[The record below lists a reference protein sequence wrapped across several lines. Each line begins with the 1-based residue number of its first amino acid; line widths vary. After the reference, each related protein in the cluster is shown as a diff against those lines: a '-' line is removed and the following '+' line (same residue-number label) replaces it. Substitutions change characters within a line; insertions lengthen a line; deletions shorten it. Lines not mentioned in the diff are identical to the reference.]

1 MKKISALIVGLL
13 VSVSGYSQ
21 QTPAPAIPYAP
32 KSEVDAAKD
41 KALKEM
47 AKEAAREAL
56 KEEAAKKA
64 VATATTTTTTT
75 STKAVDEC
83 PPPVTPAKKKS
94 DCIKPKK
101 KTTPK
106 PKPTPKP
113 VPKAPEAKKCPEAKP
128 CPTCEPE
135 VKTVVKEKTVYRDR
149 TVTIDTAPKNSL
161 NILVGVGPHGLVTD
175 YYETKDRQDEYA
187 VRKEKDQPKGLVG
200 GLQYQYRL
208 SPSYSVGGLI
218 MTNETGLL
226 SAGYNW

>member
-64 VATATTTTTTT
+64 VAAVATTTTTTT
-75 STKAVDEC
+75 SVKAADEC
-83 PPPVTPAKKKS
+83 PPPVTPSKKKP
-94 DCIKPKK
+94 DCVKPKK

-113 VPKAPEAKKCPEAKP
+113 AQEAKKCPEQRV
-128 CPTCEPE
+128 CPKCEPE
-135 VKTVVKEKTVYRDR
+135 VRTVEKEKTVYRDR
-149 TVTIDTAPKNSL
+149 TVTIDSAPKNTL
-161 NILVGVGPHGLVTD
+161 NVLVGVGPHGLVTD

-226 SAGYNW
+226 SAGYSW

>member
-1 MKKISALIVGLL
+1 MKKISALILVGLL

-21 QTPAPAIPYAP
+21 QTPAPIPYAP
-32 KSEVDAAKD
+32 KSEDVAKD
-41 KALKEM
+41 NALKEI

-56 KEEAAKKA
+56 KEDAAKKA
-64 VATATTTTTTT
+64 VV
-75 STKAVDEC
+75 KAADEC
-83 PPPVTPAKKKS
+83 PPPVTPAKKKP

-106 PKPTPKP
+106 PKP
-113 VPKAPEAKKCPEAKP
+113 APTQEVKK
-128 CPTCEPE
+128 CEPE
-135 VKTVVKEKTVYRDR
+135 VRTVVKEKTVYRDR

-187 VRKEKDQPKGLVG
+187 VRKEKELSKGLVG